1 MIFSKYS
8 NPLVLLDRMIATR
21 RLREFVNEFLKIHN
35 EDTEERAAWDVWLHK
50 VIDMDFPEFLSR
62 LNNKTAQEEFPSHDA
77 LEATVK
83 ESMGIINSF
92 CPS

>member
-1 MIFSKYS
+1 MLFSKYAS
-8 NPLVLLDRMIATR
+8 PLALLDRMIATR
-21 RLREFVNEFLKIHN
+21 RLKEFVNEFVKIRN

-62 LNNKTAQEEFPSHDA
+62 LNNKKAQEELPSQDV
-77 LEATVK
+77 LEETVK
-83 ESMGIINSF
+83 ESMGIINNF